1 MREAEDSAQ
10 GGDTMNYDDVVG
22 EEAV

>member
-10 GGDTMNYDDVVG
+10 GGDDMNYDDVVG